1 MTYDVAYWARVEPN
15 GEDPRSIERTW
26 NGIDP
31 LTSSVGYAIILDG
44 GVLQADEGENGNDDR
59 DQMLGILAGVSGM
72 FPKAVFRLISEGED
86 LGDWPKVAYFHNA
99 RYYELPLLIP
109 EFDNFML
116 RPLPGTREALVQQA
130 EDEER
135 FGGPNLGMR
144 VEDMEPYDP
153 GDV

>member
-1 MTYDVAYWARVEPN
+1 MTYDVAYWARIEPG
-15 GEDPRSIERTW
+15 GEDPQSIERAW

-31 LTSSVGYAIILDG
+31 LASSVGYAKVLAD

-59 DQMLGILAGVSGM
+59 DRILGLLAGVSRT

-86 LGDWPKVAYFHNA
+86 FGDWPEVAYFHNA
-99 RYYELPLLIP
+99 RYYELPLLVP
-109 EFDNFML
+109 EFDDYML
-116 RPLPGTREALVQQA
+116 RPLPGTREAFVRRM

-135 FGGPNLGMR
+135 FAGPDLGMR
-144 VEDMEPYDP
+144 VEDTEPHDP